1 MAWEVFRNRKKCSH
15 WINTWYFGSHYL
27 LPRIKKICIC
37 FWVTSESN
45 SKKQAQISKALLLG
59 SLIQEFFAAAIICD
73 IREGA
78 EAPSLWT
85 LLRKH
90 GTQNP
95 FSTTNLSCFRL
106 LSLLC
111 SSIAGAQCQGHRGCT
126 GLTSVTSILQ
136 RLRHFYS
143 WTCNASEWNLCW
155 GEANSQKSQTKSQ
168 KPTSPGWFAFTPP
181 ITTTSTRL
189 RHLDRIKNNNKNEN
203 QVWKPLLSLP
213 GERPEQGEPLN
224 LNFLL

>member
-1 MAWEVFRNRKKCSH
+1 MAWEVFRNKKCSH

-45 SKKQAQISKALLLG
+45 SKKAQISKALLLG

-78 EAPSLWT
+78 EAPSQWT

-95 FSTTNLSCFRL
+95 FSTPNLSCFRL

-111 SSIAGAQCQGHRGCT
+111 LGTTGARCRGHRGCT
-126 GLTSVTSILQ
+126 GMLLTLVRNILQ
-136 RLRHFYS
+136 SLRHGFPFLDLQCKWMKSVLRWSLLLKKPNQISKTYQSWLMCIYS
-143 WTCNASEWNLCW
+143 S
-155 GEANSQKSQTKSQ
+155 
-168 KPTSPGWFAFTPP
+168 
-181 ITTTSTRL
+181 
-189 RHLDRIKNNNKNEN
+189 HHYH
-203 QVWKPLLSLP
+203 
-213 GERPEQGEPLN
+213 
-224 LNFLL
+224 